1 MSDHD
6 GHTINVGPVTIGEAL
21 AKADPHQC
29 SCRICAAARER
40 TALVDENDRLRA
52 IEEWARGADHHPG
65 CSGGFGTS
73 YPCKCGRREFW
84 PDLEVADRG

>member
-6 GHTINVGPVTIGEAL
+6 GHTINVGPVTIGEPL

-40 TALVDENDRLRA
+40 TALVAENAAMRDLLRRALPWIDPNDRHEDYLLTVA
-52 IEEWARGADHHPG
+52 I
-65 CSGGFGTS
+65 
-73 YPCKCGRREFW
+73 REALGE
-84 PDLEVADRG
+84 PT